1 MDIVIVSQYLRNIED
16 FTGNNSRF
24 VYLAKMLEGQHEVEI
39 ITSDFMHGPKVHAKE
54 IGDLGKIKVTA
65 LHEPGYPKNVCLRRF
80 YSHGQLAKGIG
91 KYLKERKKPDVIYC
105 AVPSLDVAL
114 AASKYAKKND
124 VKFIVDIQDL
134 WPEAF
139 KMVFDIPVLSNLIFA
154 PMNRVAN
161 KIYASADEVVA
172 VSRTYADRAMKA
184 NKKCKESTAVFLGT
198 ELAKFDAHKVNE
210 PILKK
215 AEDELFMAYI
225 GTLGNSYDLI
235 SVMDTMILL
244 GKENNI
250 PNLKF
255 VVMGGGGLRD
265 KFEAYAKENN
275 LPVEFLGKLPY
286 PQMVS
291 ELCNCD
297 FAVNPIKTK
306 SAGSIINKVGD
317 YAAAGLA
324 VINTQECKEYRDLID
339 EYNAGI
345 NCENGNIEELA
356 DAIER
361 LYNDAEL
368 RRKMGKASRKLA
380 EEKFDRAKTYK
391 KICELIVK

>member
-1 MDIVIVSQYLRNIED
+1 MKDIVIVANFCRD
-16 FTGNNSRF
+16 FSESDNGRF
-24 VYLAKMLEGQHEVEI
+24 TYLANMLSEESNVEI
-39 ITSDFMHGPKVHAKE
+39 ITSDFYHSTKAKRSKKTADWPFE
-54 IGDLGKIKVTA
+54 ITFLS
-65 LHEPGYPKNVCLRRF
+65 EPGYPKNVCLRRF
-80 YSHGQLAKGIG
+80 HSHYIFAKNVR
-91 KYLKERKKPDVIYC
+91 KYLERRKTPDVIYC

-114 AASKYAKKND
+114 AASEYAKKNN

-154 PMNRVAN
+154 PMNRAAN
-161 KIYASADEVVA
+161 KIYAVADEVVA
-172 VSRTYADRAMKA
+172 VSRTYADRAMKI
-184 NKKCKESTAVFLGT
+184 NKKCKSPTAVFLGT
-198 ELAKFDAHKVNE
+198 ELAKFNAHKVNE

-215 AEDELFMAYI
+215 AEDEVFMAYI

-235 SVMDTMILL
+235 SVMDAMILL
-244 GKENNI
+244 GKENKI

-255 VVMGGGGLRD
+255 VVMGGGDLWNR
-265 KFEAYAKENN
+265 FEAYAKENN

-291 ELCNCD
+291 ELSNCD
-297 FAVNPIKTK
+297 FAVNPIRKG

-317 YAAAGLA
+317 YAAAGIA
-324 VINTQECKEYRDLID
+324 VVNTQECKEYRDLLD

-345 NCENGNIEELA
+345 NCENGNIKDLA
-356 DAIER
+356 STIER